1 MQRYFSQRGRPLPDE
16 AIDNYYAAAK
26 ILEESGAQ
34 DGELPPVQGED
45 YDPKKRCP
53 RDYFR
58 RGLVIRGVAQTD
70 DGTLFCVDA
79 GYRHA

>member
-1 MQRYFSQRGRPLPDE
+1 MTVSGDWTPLE
-16 AIDNYYAAAK
+16 WAKSDNYYAATK

-34 DGELPPVQGED
+34 DGELPPAQGGD
-45 YDPKKRCP
+45 YDPKKPCP

-58 RGLVIRGVAQTD
+58 RGLVIKGVAQTD
-70 DGTLFCVDA
+70 DGTLLCVDA